1 MIPEV
6 NQNLPYSIMF
16 VVGEASGDLHAAA
29 LLVELKKK
37 LTNCE
42 YFGMG
47 GSLMRAEGFNCLVD
61 SETEASVMGLSEIYG
76 SLNKIFRAFN
86 LLLVEAEKRK
96 PNLVIF
102 LDFPDFNMRLAKKL
116 HKKGFKTLYYI
127 VPKVWAWRKWR
138 VGTLKKYFDKLIA
151 IFPFEKDFYK
161 KHGANVEYVGNPF
174 VDFAQPKLSKK
185 DFFESLK
192 LSPELPTIGL
202 LPGSRKSEVKS
213 LLPILIEAF
222 NLLKGEKPSLQ
233 AIIPVANSIEIEWL
247 KSLCHIP
254 ESVALVKAHSQEVLH
269 SVDAV
274 VAASGTVTLEA
285 TIAEVPFLVVY
296 KLSKFSYFIGRT
308 FIRGVKF
315 ISLTNL
321 VANQEVVKE
330 LIQERASAEIITD
343 ELRRLL
349 DDSVY
354 KTELKEKFREIKKT
368 LTLSDSALGE
378 TACERAAAIAISLMK
393 T

>member
-1 MIPEV
+1 MIREV
-6 NQNLPYSIMF
+6 NQNKACSIMF

-29 LLVELKKK
+29 LLRELKKK

-47 GSLMRAEGFNCLVD
+47 GSVMRAEGFNCLID
-61 SETEASVMGLSEIYG
+61 SETEASVMGLSEICG
-76 SLNKIFRAFN
+76 SLGKIFRAFN
-86 LLLVEAEKRK
+86 LLFAEAEKRK
-96 PNLVIF
+96 PDLVIF

-116 HKKGFKTLYYI
+116 HTRGFKTLYYI
-127 VPKVWAWRKWR
+127 VPKVWAWRQWR
-138 VGTLKKYFDKLIA
+138 VRSLKKHFDKLIA
-151 IFPFEKDFYK
+151 IFPFEKDFYQ
-161 KHGANVEYVGNPF
+161 KHGASVEYVGNPF
-174 VDFAQPKLSKK
+174 VDFSPPKLNKGE
-185 DFFESLK
+185 FFKSLNIE
-192 LSPELPTIGL
+192 PGNPTVGL

-213 LLPILIEAF
+213 LLPILLESF
-222 NLLKGEKPSLQ
+222 NLLKKEKPNLQ

-247 KSLCHIP
+247 KSLYQIP
-254 ESVALVKAHSQEVLH
+254 ADVVLVKACSQEVLH

-296 KLSKFSYFIGRT
+296 KLSKFSYFIGKT
-308 FIRGVKF
+308 FIREIKF

-321 VANQEVVKE
+321 VAGGEVVKE
-330 LIQERASAEIITD
+330 LIQEQANQKSIAE
-343 ELRRLL
+343 ELRKLL

-354 KTELKEKFREIKKT
+354 KTKLKEKFREIKKT
-368 LTLSDSALGE
+368 LTLSDITLGE

-393 T
+393 A